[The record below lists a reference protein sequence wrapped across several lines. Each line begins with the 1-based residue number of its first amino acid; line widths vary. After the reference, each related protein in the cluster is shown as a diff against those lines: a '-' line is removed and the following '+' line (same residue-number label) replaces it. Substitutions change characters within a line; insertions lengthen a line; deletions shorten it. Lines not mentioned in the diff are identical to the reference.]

1 MLKVLDI
8 QRFSMESIPNSCNV
22 SIDEMG
28 EKETCESVRGQIFLP
43 QIFNCPM
50 PSGFAGRQET

>member
-1 MLKVLDI
+1 MD
-8 QRFSMESIPNSCNV
+8 SIPNSYNV

-28 EKETCESVRGQIFLP
+28 ENETCESVRGQKIFLP